1 MYCFYLIF
9 IHFISFYFI
18 LIYYVSFLS
27 FFLQALVHSFTR
39 FIIQHPRTSFFLPSQ
54 LFEALNFVYCLQQII
69 FFLNNSLN
77 SYFSFPKLLI
87 LVINGF
93 IGQMRAASAQNLL
106 LFLFYFFCLMYTI
119 GGL

>member
-27 FFLQALVHSFTR
+27 FFCKLWYTLSRASLFNTRALLSFCPVNFSR
-39 FIIQHPRTSFFLPSQ
+39 RLILFIVFSRL
-54 LFEALNFVYCLQQII
+54 